1 MKNNIYLYIFIM
13 AAMTYAI
20 RIIPLAFIRKEIKNT
35 FIRSFLYYVPY
46 VTLAV
51 ITFPAIIKDT
61 QSPLAGALALVVGIA
76 TAWRGL
82 SLFHVACCCC
92 AVVFMAELILVP

>member
-1 MKNNIYLYIFIM
+1 MEKNIYLYIIIM
-13 AAMTYAI
+13 ATVTYAI
-20 RIIPLAFIRKEIKNT
+20 RVIPLAFIRREIKNT
-35 FIRSFLYYVPY
+35 FVRSFLYYVPY

-51 ITFPAIIKDT
+51 MTFPAIIKDT
-61 QSPLAGALALVVGIA
+61 QSPMAGALALVVGIA

-92 AVVFMAELILVP
+92 AVVFGAELMLVP

>member
-1 MKNNIYLYIFIM
+1 MEKNIYLYIIIM
-13 AAMTYAI
+13 ATVTYAI
-20 RIIPLAFIRKEIKNT
+20 RVIPLAFIRREIKNT
-35 FIRSFLYYVPY
+35 FIRSFLSYVPY

-51 ITFPAIIKDT
+51 MTFPAIIKDT
-61 QSPLAGALALVVGIA
+61 QSPLAGALALVIGIA

-92 AVVFMAELILVP
+92 AVVFVAELVLVP

>member
-1 MKNNIYLYIFIM
+1 MKHNIYLYIIVM
-13 AAMTYAI
+13 ALVTYAI
-20 RIIPLAFIRKEIKNT
+20 RALPLTLIRRDIRNT

-51 ITFPAIIKDT
+51 MTFPAIINDT
-61 QSPLAGALALVVGIA
+61 QSPIAGALALITGIA
-76 TAWRGL
+76 AAWRGL

-92 AVVFMAELILVP
+92 AVVFAAELFLVP

>member
-1 MKNNIYLYIFIM
+1 MEKNIYLYIAIM
-13 AAMTYAI
+13 ALVTYAI
-20 RIIPLAFIRKEIKNT
+20 RVIPLAFIRREIKNN

-51 ITFPAIIKDT
+51 MTFPAIINDT
-61 QSPLAGALALVVGIA
+61 QSPIAGALSLAVGIA
-76 TAWRGL
+76 AAWRGL

-92 AVVFMAELILVP
+92 AVVFAAELALVP

>member
-1 MKNNIYLYIFIM
+1 MKDYFLYMLLAAVTIYAVRALP
-13 AAMTYAI
+13 MTLI
-20 RIIPLAFIRKEIKNT
+20 RRDIKSP

-51 ITFPAIIKDT
+51 MTFPAIINDT

-76 TAWRGL
+76 TAWCEL

-92 AVVFMAELILVP
+92 AVVFIAELIIVP

>member
-1 MKNNIYLYIFIM
+1 MEKNIYLYIIIM
-13 AAMTYAI
+13 AVVTDAI
-20 RIIPLAFIRKEIKNT
+20 RVIPLAFIRRETKNT

-51 ITFPAIIKDT
+51 MTFPAIIKDT
-61 QSPLAGALALVVGIA
+61 QSPLSGALALVVGIA
-76 TAWRGL
+76 TAWCGL

-92 AVVFMAELILVP
+92 AVVFVAELIIVP

>member
-1 MKNNIYLYIFIM
+1 MEKNIYLYIIIM
-13 AAMTYAI
+13 ATVTYAI
-20 RIIPLAFIRKEIKNT
+20 RVIPLAFIRREIKNT

-51 ITFPAIIKDT
+51 MTFPAIIKDT
-61 QSPLAGALALVVGIA
+61 QSPIAGALSLVIGIA

-92 AVVFMAELILVP
+92 AVVFVAELMLVP

>member
-1 MKNNIYLYIFIM
+1 MKSNIYLHIAIM
-13 AAMTYAI
+13 ALVTYAI
-20 RIIPLAFIRKEIKNT
+20 RVIPLAFIRREIRNH

-51 ITFPAIIKDT
+51 MTFPAIVQDT
-61 QSPLAGALALVVGIA
+61 QTPISGALALVIGIA

-92 AVVFMAELILVP
+92 AIVFLTEIVLVP

>member
-1 MKNNIYLYIFIM
+1 MEKNIYLYIIIM
-13 AAMTYAI
+13 ATVTYAI
-20 RIIPLAFIRKEIKNT
+20 RVIPLAFIRREIKNT
-35 FIRSFLYYVPY
+35 FIRSFLYYVPS

-51 ITFPAIIKDT
+51 MTFPAIIKAT
-61 QSPLAGALALVVGIA
+61 QSPIAGALALVIGIA

-92 AVVFMAELILVP
+92 AVVFVAELVLVP

>member
-1 MKNNIYLYIFIM
+1 MEKNIYLYIIIM
-13 AAMTYAI
+13 ATVTYAI
-20 RIIPLAFIRKEIKNT
+20 RVIPLAFIRREIKNT

-51 ITFPAIIKDT
+51 MTFPAIINDT
-61 QSPLAGALALVVGIA
+61 QSPIAGALALVIGIA

-92 AVVFMAELILVP
+92 AVVFVAELVLVP

>member
-1 MKNNIYLYIFIM
+1 MEKNIYLYIIIM
-13 AAMTYAI
+13 ATVTYAI
-20 RIIPLAFIRKEIKNT
+20 RVIPLAFIRKEIKNT

-51 ITFPAIIKDT
+51 MTFPAIIKDT

-92 AVVFMAELILVP
+92 AVVFVAELVLVP

>member
-1 MKNNIYLYIFIM
+1 MNWNVYMYILVMAVVTYL
-13 AAMTYAI
+13 I
-20 RIIPLAFIRKEIKNT
+20 RMLPLVLFKKEITSPFLK
-35 FIRSFLYYVPY
+35 SFLYYVPY

-51 ITFPAIIKDT
+51 MTFPAIIKDT
-61 QSPLAGALALVVGIA
+61 QSTIAGALALVVGIA

-82 SLFHVACCCC
+82 SLFHVAGCCC

>member
-1 MKNNIYLYIFIM
+1 MEKNIYLYIIIM
-13 AAMTYAI
+13 AVVTYAI
-20 RIIPLAFIRKEIKNT
+20 RVIPLAFIRREIKNN

-51 ITFPAIIKDT
+51 MTFPAIINDT
-61 QSPLAGALALVVGIA
+61 QSPIAGVLALIVGIA

-92 AVVFMAELILVP
+92 AVVFAAELILVP

>member
-1 MKNNIYLYIFIM
+1 MEKNIYLYIIIM
-13 AAMTYAI
+13 ATVTYAI
-20 RIIPLAFIRKEIKNT
+20 RVIPLAFIRREIKNT

-51 ITFPAIIKDT
+51 MTFPAIIKDT
-61 QSPLAGALALVVGIA
+61 QSPMAGALALVIGIA
-76 TAWRGL
+76 AAWRGL

-92 AVVFMAELILVP
+92 AVVFVAELVLVP

>member
-1 MKNNIYLYIFIM
+1 MEKNIYLYIIIM
-13 AAMTYAI
+13 ATVTYAI
-20 RIIPLAFIRKEIKNT
+20 RVIPLAFIRREIKNT
-35 FIRSFLYYVPY
+35 FVRSFLYYVPY

-51 ITFPAIIKDT
+51 MTFPAIIKDT
-61 QSPLAGALALVVGIA
+61 QSPIAGALALVVGIA

-92 AVVFMAELILVP
+92 AVVFVAELVLVP

>member
-1 MKNNIYLYIFIM
+1 MEKNIYLYIIIM
-13 AAMTYAI
+13 ATVTYAI
-20 RIIPLAFIRKEIKNT
+20 RVIPLAFIRKEIKNT

-51 ITFPAIIKDT
+51 MTFPAIIKDT
-61 QSPLAGALALVVGIA
+61 QSPLAGALALVIGIA

-92 AVVFMAELILVP
+92 AVVFVAELVLVP

>member
-1 MKNNIYLYIFIM
+1 MKHNIYLYIIVM
-13 AAMTYAI
+13 ALVTYAI
-20 RIIPLAFIRKEIKNT
+20 RVLPLTLIRREIRNT

-51 ITFPAIIKDT
+51 MTFPAIINDT
-61 QSPLAGALALVVGIA
+61 QSPIAGALALITGIA
-76 TAWRGL
+76 AAWRGL

-92 AVVFMAELILVP
+92 AVVFAAELFLVP

>member
-1 MKNNIYLYIFIM
+1 MENNIYIHIAIM
-13 AAMTYAI
+13 ALVTYAI
-20 RIIPLAFIRKEIKNT
+20 RVIPLSFIRKEITNS

-51 ITFPAIIKDT
+51 MTFPAIVQET
-61 QSPLAGALALVVGIA
+61 QSPVAGALALVLGIA
-76 TAWRGL
+76 AAWRGL

-92 AVVFMAELILVP
+92 AVVFIVELVLI

>member
-1 MKNNIYLYIFIM
+1 MENNIYIHIAIM
-13 AAMTYAI
+13 ALVTYAI
-20 RIIPLAFIRKEIKNT
+20 RVIPLSFIRKEITNS

-51 ITFPAIIKDT
+51 MTFPAIVQET
-61 QSPLAGALALVVGIA
+61 QSPVAGALALVLGIA
-76 TAWRGL
+76 AAWRGL

-92 AVVFMAELILVP
+92 AVVFIVELVLV

>member
-1 MKNNIYLYIFIM
+1 MEHSIYIYIAVM
-13 AAMTYAI
+13 ALVTYAI
-20 RIIPLAFIRKEIKNT
+20 RVLPLTLIRREIKSP

-46 VTLAV
+46 TTLAV
-51 ITFPAIIKDT
+51 MTFPAIVQTT
-61 QSPLAGALALVVGIA
+61 QTPVAGALALVIGIA

-92 AVVFMAELILVP
+92 AVAFIVEFIMVP

>member
-1 MKNNIYLYIFIM
+1 M
-13 AAMTYAI
+13 ATVTYAI
-20 RIIPLAFIRKEIKNT
+20 RVIPLAFIRREIKNT

-51 ITFPAIIKDT
+51 MTFPAIIKDT
-61 QSPLAGALALVVGIA
+61 QSPIAGALALVIGIA

-92 AVVFMAELILVP
+92 AVVFVAELVLVP

>member
-13 AAMTYAI
+13 AAVTYAI

-51 ITFPAIIKDT
+51 MTFPAIIKDT

-82 SLFHVACCCC
+82 SLFHVACCC

>member
-1 MKNNIYLYIFIM
+1 MEKNIYLYIIIM
-13 AAMTYAI
+13 ATVTYAI
-20 RIIPLAFIRKEIKNT
+20 RVIPLAFIRREIKNT

-51 ITFPAIIKDT
+51 MTFPAIIKDT
-61 QSPLAGALALVVGIA
+61 QSPIAGALALVIGIA

-92 AVVFMAELILVP
+92 AVVFVAELVLVP

>member
-1 MKNNIYLYIFIM
+1 MENNISVYIFLM
-13 AAMTYAI
+13 AAVTYAI
-20 RIIPLAFIRKEIKNT
+20 RVIPLAFIRKEIKNN

-51 ITFPAIIKDT
+51 MTFPAIINDT

-92 AVVFMAELILVP
+92 AVVFIAELIIVP

>member
-1 MKNNIYLYIFIM
+1 MEKNIYLYIIIM
-13 AAMTYAI
+13 ATVTYAI
-20 RIIPLAFIRKEIKNT
+20 RVIPLAFIRREIKNT
-35 FIRSFLYYVPY
+35 FIRSFLSYVPY

-51 ITFPAIIKDT
+51 MTFPAIIKDT
-61 QSPLAGALALVVGIA
+61 QSPIAGALALVIGIA

-92 AVVFMAELILVP
+92 AVVFVAELVLVP